1 MGSENT
7 DIRCP
12 AESWRSGE
20 VPARLLRKQHAAA
33 VLRKQHAAA
42 DSKSRWVFPVAN
54 RRSLPP
60 LHLSVCPCPPS
71 LPLSLSF
78 SRSLSLF
85 LPPMAQ

>member
-20 VPARLLRKQHAAA
+20 TSARSLQKQHAAA
-33 VLRKQHAAA
+33 VNDA